1 MSRRRSNSHRI
12 SYNAS
17 KSPDPDPR
25 KRSRSRSHISTNSTV
40 GIVLYSFDIADILNK
55 FIPYTEVIP
64 PVKWR
69 TLRNLRRTCGF
80 PQVAPKARVGQDI
93 PRCHHAPV
101 CASEY
106 PRLLADRHEPRRQ
119 PSGTLVLVLPRRQQ
133 TADFP
138 YLRKRKHRPP
148 RIHVPQDS
156 LLLCHGNKVNNSI
169 PLSEYLGRKIARNSL
184 SLYNTCESQSIHLSL
199 PHYSTIALWY

>member
-17 KSPDPDPR
+17 KSTEPDPR

-40 GIVLYSFDIADILNK
+40 GIVLYSFDIAYILNK
-55 FIPYTEVIP
+55 FIPHTKMVT

-69 TLRNLRRTCGF
+69 TLRNLRRTCGL
-80 PQVAPKARVGQDI
+80 PQVAPKARVGQNI

-101 CASEY
+101 CAAEY

-119 PSGTLVLVLPRRQQ
+119 TTRTLVLVLLRRQQ
-133 TADFP
+133 PADRP
-138 YLRKRKHRPP
+138 NLRQRKHRPT
-148 RIHVPQDS
+148 RMHVPQDS
-156 LLLCHGNKVNNSI
+156 LLLCHGHKYNHSI
-169 PLSEYLGRKIARNSL
+169 PLSEYLGRKIAQNSFI
-184 SLYNTCESQSIHLSL
+184 SHA
-199 PHYSTIALWY
+199 IA